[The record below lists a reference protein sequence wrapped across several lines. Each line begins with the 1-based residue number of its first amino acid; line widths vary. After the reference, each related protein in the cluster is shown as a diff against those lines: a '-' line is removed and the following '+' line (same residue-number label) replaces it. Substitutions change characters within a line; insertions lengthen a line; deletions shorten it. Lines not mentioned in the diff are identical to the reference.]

1 MSQYLTF
8 LGSEALSEFRDGNSR
23 TRLIVMKSGQNT
35 CTTLLSS
42 IHQLLTYGD
51 QVVEDE
57 AEGDDIA
64 TTLFV
69 YTRIPTISPWSS
81 KATSNAKLCGFEL
94 VQRTEQGTIIK
105 IRSKAV

>member
-23 TRLIVMKSGQNT
+23 TRLDVMKSGQNM
-35 CTTLLSS
+35 CTTLLSTTY
-42 IHQLLTYGD
+42 QLLTYSD
-51 QVVEDE
+51 QVVVDG

-69 YTRIPTISPWSS
+69 YTRISTISPWSS
-81 KATSNAKLCGFEL
+81 KATSIAKVCGFEL
-94 VQRTEQGTIIK
+94 VQRTERGTIIK
-105 IRSKAV
+105 IRSKGV